1 MPTSHS
7 GQINEIV
14 ELITTANPM
23 SVLDIGV
30 GFGKYG
36 FLSREYLELS
46 DGRNEYN
53 KWQRRIDG
61 IEGYADYIGELQ
73 KLIYTNVYIGN
84 ILDVL
89 PKSEIKYD
97 LILMI
102 DVFEHFTYE
111 EGIKILGFCLR
122 HGKNIIISTPKL
134 MSEQGDAF
142 ENPLETHKFQW
153 QKKHFDNYA
162 NKFYVKNLYSHIYF
176 IGEDALSVKKRISIN
191 RSKLWI
197 VIKFPFVFH
206 LYQWIKK
213 R

>member
-14 ELITTANPM
+14 ELIVNANPA

-53 KWQRRIDG
+53 NWTRRIDG
-61 IEGYADYIGELQ
+61 IEGYADYIGDLQ
-73 KLIYTNVYIGN
+73 KLIYSNVYIGN
-84 ILDVL
+84 VLEIL

-97 LILMI
+97 LILLI

-111 EGIKILGFCLR
+111 EGMKLLGYCQK

-134 MSEQGDAF
+134 VSEQGGVF
-142 ENPLETHKFQW
+142 NNPLESHKFQW
-153 QKKHFDNYA
+153 EKKHFDGLKE
-162 NKFYVKNLYSHIYF
+162 KFYMKNLYSHIYF
-176 IGEDALSVKKRISIN
+176 IGPDADAVKKKIQVSRY
-191 RSKLWI
+191 KLWVI
-197 VIKFPFVFH
+197 VNFPVV
-206 LYQWIKK
+206 LTMYKWVKK
-213 R
+213 K